1 VQRRLR
7 DGLLPSVSV
16 GIGLQKGDLRPCT
29 NVRTIIPFKVVGPT
43 HSTGGGG
50 YTNVVDLNI
59 DAYYAYPHT
68 SLENARWF
76 ASFLGDTGL
85 QAPDVLNP
93 LRGHR
98 KSSEWSIV
106 HKQE

>member
-1 VQRRLR
+1 MSSAKAIEGRTTPVGQCRDRASERRPAALHERAYDHSVQGRRAHTFHDER
-7 DGLLPSVSV
+7 
-16 GIGLQKGDLRPCT
+16 
-29 NVRTIIPFKVVGPT
+29 
-43 HSTGGGG
+43 
-50 YTNVVDLNI
+50 VDLNI